1 MKEIIK
7 NDFLAFSNTQPNTK
21 KNIFNETNWE
31 SIHFNKKKEK
41 KFYSH
46 SHCQKKKY
54 SNFIKK
60 NIFYLET
67 IIADL

>member
-31 SIHFNKKKEK
+31 SIHFDKKKEK
-41 KFYSH
+41 KNSIH
-46 SHCQKKKY
+46 THIAKKK
-54 SNFIKK
+54 KK
-60 NIFYLET
+60 IQ
-67 IIADL
+67 IS

>member
-7 NDFLAFSNTQPNTK
+7 NDFLAFSNTQTK

-46 SHCQKKKY
+46 SHCQKKKKKKT
-54 SNFIKK
+54 NFIKK
-60 NIFYLET
+60 NIFCLET